1 MSDIKNFIA
10 KNITKLRKM
19 NGMTQTELAE
29 KLNYSDKAISKWER
43 GESVP
48 DISVLKQIAGIF
60 NVTLDYLTEDN
71 NDPKPLKKQS
81 VKLDFRNHAFV
92 TVICILAVWLI
103 ATLVFV
109 TVDITV
115 KSPKMHWLAF
125 VYAVPASMIVWLIFN
140 SIWFN
145 SHRNFVIISCLLW
158 SLILA
163 LYFTFLPFGQN
174 IWLIFVIGIP
184 SQAIIFFWSKIKR
197 KAW

>member
-10 KNITKLRKM
+10 KNITELRKM
-19 NGMTQTELAE
+19 HGMTQTELAE
-29 KLNYSDKAISKWER
+29 QLNYSDKAVSKWER

-71 NDPKPLKKQS
+71 SDKKPLKKQTA
-81 VKLDFRNHAFV
+81 KLDFHNHAFV

-103 ATLVFV
+103 ATLIFV
-109 TVDITV
+109 IVDITV
-115 KSPKMHWLAF
+115 TGHKMHWLAF
-125 VYAVPASMIVWLIFN
+125 VYAVPASMIVWLVFN

-145 SHRNFVIISCLLW
+145 SHRNFIIISCLLW
-158 SLILA
+158 SSILA
-163 LYFTFLPFGQN
+163 LYVTFLPFGQN

-197 KAW
+197 KVW